1 MMAGIIGGAAAG
13 CRDPAQLKD
22 IDRMQ
27 PFLVGL
33 LALALWTAGLARG
46 QDPAPAPEVRA
57 RPKVGLV
64 LSGGGA
70 RGIAHIGV
78 LKVLEELRVPVDY
91 IAGTSMG
98 SIVAGSYAL
107 GMNPQEMEKKVVAAD
122 WDRVL
127 ADAPP
132 RADRSFRSK
141 ALERAGVY
149 GLEAGVS
156 KEGLLLPR
164 GAIAGQNLERFLAE
178 FTGGSVDIGSFDAL
192 PIPFRAVATDIETG
206 EAVVLERG
214 NILAAMRS
222 SMSVP
227 GVFAPVEINGRL
239 LLDGGLVRNLPV
251 DVVRAMGAEVVIAV
265 NVGSPLLKRDEID
278 SVLSVSEQMLNILTE
293 QNVQRSLAELTEAD
307 VLISPEL
314 GRFGPSDFGN
324 AGKTIPIG
332 EAAARKVADRLRAL
346 ALPQDEYRALRNAQV
361 ARIRPPRPVD
371 EVRVDTSGLDRV
383 NPRAVTAQVDE
394 GVKPDLERVHEDV
407 TSLLATDD
415 FQQVR
420 YRFVDEDGRRALV
433 LEPVEKSWGPN
444 YLRFGLNLATDV
456 EGESEFTLVV
466 DHRMTW
472 LNRWGLE
479 WRNTVAVGETTG
491 FLSELY
497 QPLDPARKFFIAP
510 RVSWIQRSDDLFLDD
525 EAVARYRLREAQFG
539 LDVGWNVSRAG
550 QLRVGYQGG
559 TVYGHREIGQLFP
572 DYQADTGA
580 LALSAALDRLDDW
593 AFPTSGYLVIGQY
606 KLSREALG
614 SDFDYERVEIEA
626 EKAFSFG
633 RRRHRLVAGL
643 HYGDSL
649 GSDLPLHD
657 LLAVGGFLNL
667 SGLQPREMLVNDR
680 IVVGRLVYYYRWGD
694 PGAFTDLLYL
704 GGSLEVAEVGDRLN
718 GADPSGL
725 LPGGSLFV
733 AADTALGPLY
743 LGVGLAE
750 SGRYAFYLFL
760 GRPQASTYP

>member
-1 MMAGIIGGAAAG
+1 MRLLRNALRG
-13 CRDPAQLKD
+13 
-22 IDRMQ
+22 
-27 PFLVGL
+27 VGL
-33 LALALWTAGLARG
+33 LALALGIGPPAQG
-46 QDPAPAPEVRA
+46 QDQGPAAEARA
-57 RPKVGLV
+57 RPKIGLV

-98 SIVAGSYAL
+98 SIVGGSYAV
-107 GMNPQEMEKKVVAAD
+107 GMSPQEMEKRVLAAD

-141 ALERAGVY
+141 ALERGGVY
-149 GLEAGVS
+149 GVEAGVS
-156 KEGLLLPR
+156 KEGLLLPQ
-164 GAIAGQNLERFLAE
+164 GAIAGQNLELFLAE
-178 FTGGSVDIGSFDAL
+178 LTGGSIDIGSFDAL
-192 PIPFRAVATDIETG
+192 PIPFRAVATDIATG

-227 GVFAPVEINGRL
+227 GVFAPVEIDERL

-265 NVGSPLLKRDEID
+265 NLGTPLLKREEIE
-278 SVLSVSEQMLNILTE
+278 SVFSVSQQMLNILTE

-307 VLISPEL
+307 VLIEPEL
-314 GRFGPSDFGN
+314 GRYSASDFQN
-324 AGKTIPIG
+324 SATTVPIG

-346 ALPQDEYRALRNAQV
+346 ALPEDEYRALRGAQL
-361 ARIRPPRPVD
+361 ARVRPARPVD
-371 EVRVDTSGLDRV
+371 EVRVDTSGLRHV
-383 NPRAVTAQVDE
+383 NPRAVTTEIPE
-394 GVKPDLERVHEDV
+394 GVKPDLDRVHEDV

-420 YRFVDEDGRRALV
+420 YRFVDEDGKRTLV

-444 YLRFGLNLATDV
+444 YLRFGLNLATDLQ
-456 EGESEFTLVV
+456 GESEFTLVV

-479 WRNTVAVGETTG
+479 WRNTVAVGETTA
-491 FLSELY
+491 LVSELY
-497 QPLDPARKFFIAP
+497 QPIDPARKFFVAP
-510 RVSWIQRSDDLFLDD
+510 RVAWIQRSENIYFED
-525 EAVARYRLREAQFG
+525 EAIARYRTTESQLA
-539 LDVGWNVSRAG
+539 LDLGWNVSRAG
-550 QLRVGYQGG
+550 QLRLGYERGS
-559 TVYGHREIGQLFP
+559 VYGERRIGLLFP
-572 DYQADTGA
+572 DYEQNTGA
-580 LALSAALDRLDDW
+580 FVLTAALDRLDDW
-593 AFPTSGYLVIGQY
+593 AFPASGYLLVGQY
-606 KLSREALG
+606 KLSREAVG
-614 SDFDYERVEIEA
+614 ADFDYERVEFEA

-633 RRRHRLVAGL
+633 RRRHRVVAAL

-657 LLAVGGFLNL
+657 LLAAGGFLDL
-667 SGLQPREMLVNDR
+667 SGLQPRELLVTDR
-680 IVVGRLVYYYRWGD
+680 LAVGRLLYYYRWGD

-704 GGSLEVAEVGDRLN
+704 GGSLELADIGDRVN
-718 GADPSGL
+718 GPDPSGL
-725 LPGGSLFV
+725 IPGGSVFV
-733 AADTALGPLY
+733 AADTGLGPLY

-760 GRPQASTYP
+760 GRPQATAYR

>member
-1 MMAGIIGGAAAG
+1 MQLLRDVLRGA
-13 CRDPAQLKD
+13 
-22 IDRMQ
+22 
-27 PFLVGL
+27 GL
-33 LALALWTAGLARG
+33 LALVLGIGAPAQG
-46 QDPAPAPEVRA
+46 QDPATAAEARA
-57 RPKVGLV
+57 RPKIGLV

-70 RGIAHIGV
+70 RGIAHIGT

-107 GMNPQEMEKKVVAAD
+107 GMSPQEMEKRVLAAD

-149 GLEAGVS
+149 GVEAGVS
-156 KEGLLLPR
+156 KEGLLLPQ
-164 GAIAGQNLERFLAE
+164 GVIAGQNLEVFLAE
-178 FTGGSVDIGSFDAL
+178 LTGGSVDIGSFDAL

-227 GVFAPVEINGRL
+227 GVFSPVEIDGRL

-265 NVGSPLLKRDEID
+265 NLGTPLLKRDEIE
-278 SVLSVSEQMLNILTE
+278 SVFSVSQQMLNILTE
-293 QNVQRSLAELTEAD
+293 QNVRRSLAELTEAD
-307 VLISPEL
+307 VLIEPEL
-314 GRFGPSDFGN
+314 GGYSASDFVN

-346 ALPQDEYRALRNAQV
+346 GLPEDEYRALRNAQL
-361 ARIRPPRPVD
+361 ARISPHRPVD
-371 EVRVDTSGLDRV
+371 EVRVDTTGLRHV
-383 NPRAVTAQVDE
+383 NPRAVTAEVSE
-394 GVKPDLERVHEDV
+394 GAKPDLDRVHEDV

-420 YRFVDEDGRRALV
+420 YRFVDEDGKRTLV

-444 YLRFGLNLATDV
+444 YLRFGLNLATDL
-456 EGESEFTLVV
+456 EGESEFTLIV

-479 WRNTVAVGETTG
+479 WRNTVAVGETTAVI
-491 FLSELY
+491 SELY
-497 QPLDPARKFFIAP
+497 QPIDPARKFFVAP
-510 RVSWIQRSDDLFLDD
+510 AVGWIQRSDNLYFED
-525 EAVARYRLREAQFG
+525 EAIARYRTRESQFR
-539 LDVGWNVSRAG
+539 LDLGWNISRAG
-550 QLRVGYQGG
+550 QLRLGYQVGS
-559 TVYGHREIGQLFP
+559 VYGDRRIGVLFA
-572 DYQADTGA
+572 DYESDIGA
-580 LALSAALDRLDDW
+580 LVLTAALDRLDDW
-593 AFPTSGYLVIGQY
+593 AFPSSGYLLTGQY
-606 KLSREALG
+606 KLSREALAA
-614 SDFDYERVEIEA
+614 DFDYERFEIEA

-633 RRRHRLVAGL
+633 GRRHRLVAGL
-643 HYGDSL
+643 HYGDSF

-657 LLAVGGFLNL
+657 LLAAGGFANL
-667 SGLQPREMLVNDR
+667 SGLQPRELLVSDR
-680 IVVGRLVYYYRWGD
+680 IAVGRLVYYYRWGD

-704 GGSLEVAEVGDRLN
+704 GGSLEAAEIGDRVN
-718 GADPSGL
+718 GPDPSGL
-725 LPGGSLFV
+725 LPAGSVFV

-743 LGVGLAE
+743 LGLGLAE

-760 GRPQASTYP
+760 GRPQASSYP